1 MARGITLLVLA
12 ALVTLSLWEGTLSR
26 QSAAAHWSV
35 TLVAIVTVAAAL
47 IAGRGRQRTGSGA
60 WLTGA
65 VRAIGRWRRTPL
77 FAAGIAVWVLLV
89 LTVIGWDLN
98 SFVHQAHDLPTLSYY
113 FGRVTRWWWG
123 RALVFAAWL
132 AVGGYLAV
140 GWRRG
145 QGRRQ

>member
-1 MARGITLLVLA
+1 MARGITLLVLV
-12 ALVTLSLWEGTLSR
+12 ALVTLALWEGTLSR

-35 TLVAIVTVAAAL
+35 AVVAIVTVAAVL
-47 IAGRGRQRTGSGA
+47 IAGWGRQQMGSGT

-77 FAAGIAVWVLLV
+77 FAAGIAVWALLV

-123 RALVFAAWL
+123 RALVFAVWL
-132 AVGGYLAV
+132 AAGVGLVA
-140 GWRRG
+140 GWRR
-145 QGRRQ
+145 QAR